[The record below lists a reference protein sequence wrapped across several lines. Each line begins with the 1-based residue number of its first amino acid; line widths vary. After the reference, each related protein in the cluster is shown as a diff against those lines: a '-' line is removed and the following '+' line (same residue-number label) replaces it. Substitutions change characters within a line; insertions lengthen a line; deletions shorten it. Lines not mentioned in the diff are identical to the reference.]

1 MSTRADPAMLGWL
14 NLSVQLADGD
24 DDDVCGA
31 NMTAVVSSR
40 SAAGDRPAL
49 AIAGAEPPSAREQ
62 ARSVRLRDKLR
73 PLPSSVWREV
83 ARGRLADLRVELDG
97 LPAACRDD
105 PRYTDARR
113 RLKEATEIVDAPRCL
128 LGVLNGA
135 AVEAAWLRIHAVD
148 VTVIRLATPA
158 VVRARLPEI
167 VSTGKELLG
176 ESHESVTTIR
186 ELVSHTKWSE
196 HDREALAHS
205 VKAVHAASDSE
216 SMRLRSFRNILL
228 GATAVLALLAVCFG
242 IVGAYRPDTFGLVTT
257 GGSLS
262 RADIAIAELLG
273 LVSASL
279 VGALAIRNMKGTSTA
294 YAVPMASLLLKL
306 PTGALTAVAG
316 LLMVKAGIAGDGVSV
331 TTSAHV
337 VGYSLLFGA
346 SQQGITGMVDR
357 QAQTL
362 LNNIS
367 SKDNA

>member
-1 MSTRADPAMLGWL
+1 
-14 NLSVQLADGD
+14 
-24 DDDVCGA
+24 
-31 NMTAVVSSR
+31 MTALTSQHTPAV
-40 SAAGDRPAL
+40 DRPTL
-49 AIAGAEPPSAREQ
+49 TLAGAEASSPGVTRTGASFRGALHR
-62 ARSVRLRDKLR
+62 R
-73 PLPSSVWREV
+73 PLSVWREV
-83 ARGRLADLRVELDG
+83 ARGRLADLHVDLDG
-97 LPAACRDD
+97 LPVDCRDD
-105 PRYTDARR
+105 PRYLDARR
-113 RLKEATEIVDAPRCL
+113 RLTEATEMVDERCSL
-128 LGVLNGA
+128 RGVLNGA

-148 VTVIRLATPA
+148 VTVIRLATPG

-176 ESHESVTTIR
+176 DSHESVVALR
-186 ELVSHTKWSE
+186 EILGHPKWTE
-196 HDREALAHS
+196 YDRETLARS

-228 GATAVLALLAVCFG
+228 GATAMLALLAICFG
-242 IVGAYRPDTFGLVTT
+242 VVGACRPDTFGLTAA
-257 GGSLS
+257 GASMS

-279 VGALAIRNMKGTSTA
+279 VGAVAIRRMKGTSTA

-331 TTSAHV
+331 TTNAHV

-346 SQQGITGMVDR
+346 SQQGLTGMVDR
-357 QAQTL
+357 QAQSL

>member
-1 MSTRADPAMLGWL
+1 
-14 NLSVQLADGD
+14 
-24 DDDVCGA
+24 
-31 NMTAVVSSR
+31 MTAGTVTR

-49 AIAGAEPPSAREQ
+49 ALAGAESTSARDQ
-62 ARSVRLRDKLR
+62 RSHATLRDRLR

-97 LPAACRDD
+97 LPAGCRDD
-105 PRYTDARR
+105 PRYNDARR

-128 LGVLNGA
+128 LGLLNGA

-148 VTVIRLATPA
+148 VAVIRLATPS

-167 VSTGKELLG
+167 FSTGKELLG

-186 ELVSHTKWSE
+186 ELMGHPKWSD

-242 IVGAYRPDTFGLVTT
+242 IVGASRPDTFGLVTT

-279 VGALAIRNMKGTSTA
+279 VGAVAIRKMKGTSTA

-316 LLMVKAGIAGDGVSV
+316 LLMVKAGIGGDGVSV
-331 TTSAHV
+331 TTNAHV

>member
-1 MSTRADPAMLGWL
+1 
-14 NLSVQLADGD
+14 
-24 DDDVCGA
+24 
-31 NMTAVVSSR
+31 MTALTTPQ
-40 SAAGDRPAL
+40 SAAGDRPTL
-49 AIAGAEPPSAREQ
+49 TLAGAGSTSAGDKPTGS
-62 ARSVRLRDKLR
+62 ALRDKLR
-73 PLPSSVWREV
+73 HRPLSVWREV
-83 ARGRLADLRVELDG
+83 ARGRLADLHVDLDG
-97 LPAACRDD
+97 LPIDCRDD
-105 PRYTDARR
+105 PRYLDARR
-113 RLKEATEIVDAPRCL
+113 RLKEAIQIVDAPRSL
-128 LGVLNGA
+128 PGLLNGA
-135 AVEAAWLRIHAVD
+135 AVEATWLRIHAVD
-148 VTVIRLATPA
+148 VTVIRLATPG

-176 ESHESVTTIR
+176 DSHESVVAIR
-186 ELVSHTKWSE
+186 EILGHSKWTE
-196 HDREALAHS
+196 HDREALARS
-205 VKAVHAASDSE
+205 TKAVHAASDSE

-228 GATAVLALLAVCFG
+228 GATAVLALLAICFG
-242 IVGAYRPDTFGLVTT
+242 VVGAVRPDTFGLVTT
-257 GGSLS
+257 GTSTP

-279 VGALAIRNMKGTSTA
+279 VGAVAIRRMKGTSTA

-331 TTSAHV
+331 TTNAHV

-357 QAQTL
+357 QAQSL

>member
-1 MSTRADPAMLGWL
+1 
-14 NLSVQLADGD
+14 
-24 DDDVCGA
+24 
-31 NMTAVVSSR
+31 MTALAAAH
-40 SAAGDRPAL
+40 SAVGERPPL
-49 AIAGAEPPSAREQ
+49 TLAGADVPTARDQ
-62 ARSVRLRDKLR
+62 QGSVKLR
-73 PLPSSVWREV
+73 VKWHRRPSSVWREV
-83 ARGRLADLRVELDG
+83 ASGRLADLRVELEG
-97 LPAACRDD
+97 LPADCRDH
-105 PRYTDARR
+105 PRCVDARR
-113 RLKEATEIVDAPRCL
+113 RLREAAQIVDARRGL
-128 LGVLNGA
+128 LGLLNGA

-148 VTVIRLATPA
+148 VAVIRLATPG

-167 VSTGKELLG
+167 ASTGRELLG

-186 ELVSHTKWSE
+186 EIMGHTKWTE
-196 HDREALAHS
+196 HDREALAQG

-216 SMRLRSFRNILL
+216 SRRLRSFRNILL

-242 IVGAYRPDTFGLVTT
+242 VVGAHRPETFGLVTSGT
-257 GGSLS
+257 SLS
-262 RADIAIAELLG
+262 GVDIAIAELLG

-279 VGALAIRNMKGTSTA
+279 VGALAIRKMKGTSTA

-316 LLMVKAGIAGDGVSV
+316 LLMVKAGIAGDGVNL
-331 TTSAHV
+331 TTNAHV